1 MIPKDTRQDMS
12 INAYRRT
19 MRESESPRQIER
31 RLLSSV
37 TGRME
42 NVAQRY
48 DHASS
53 THERLTIL
61 SEGLR
66 GTLSENQA
74 IWSALKMDL
83 ADPGNALPKDLRAS
97 LLSLAIFVERTTA
110 TVLGGAAGVGIM
122 AEINNNI
129 IDGLTTP
136 QLARSA

>member
-1 MIPKDTRQDMS
+1 MS

-31 RLLSSV
+31 RLLSAV

-42 NVAQRY
+42 IVAQKF
-48 DHASS
+48 DQAGSVQ
-53 THERLTIL
+53 ERQTIL
-61 SEGLR
+61 AEGLR
-66 GTLSENQA
+66 SAVSENQA

-83 ADPGNALPKDLRAS
+83 AEPGNALPKDLRAS

-110 TVLGGAAGVGIM
+110 KVLGGTAGVGIM

-129 IDGLTTP
+129 IDALMTP
-136 QLARSA
+136 ELARSA

>member
-1 MIPKDTRQDMS
+1 MS

-42 NVAQRY
+42 NMAKEY
-48 DHASS
+48 DEARSDR
-53 THERLTIL
+53 ERLGL
-61 SEGLR
+61 LAEGLR
-66 GTLSENQA
+66 ETLAENQR

-83 ADPGNALPKDLRAS
+83 AEPGNALPKELRAS

-110 TVLGGAAGVGIM
+110 HVLGGAAGVGIM

-129 IDGLTTP
+129 INGLTTP
-136 QLARSA
+136 ELSRSA